1 MVDAVALAIGA
12 QTTQERVDTAAL
24 VSAIGTLNATLIANA
39 NLLGGQSSPA
49 LPGTLTAID
58 ADLNLIASQLMRL
71 VDVNKSIADSLFHI
85 DLNGRAQLAAM
96 NTANQLQGILVSTTK
111 DTNDFNRAV
120 AEQALVASGQGIPKL
135 PPWDERIKKTIK
147 DASEMVSIARLEG
160 YVTDLMKDSMKDI
173 FTYIQATSLYRT
185 AAAYLERYKQA
196 ILAIEFPSIS
206 SVKSKTANLLGLRS
220 AVYIDT

>member
-1 MVDAVALAIGA
+1 MGVDAASAAAIAA
-12 QTTQERVDTAAL
+12 QTAAQITI
-24 VSAIGTLNATLIANA
+24 SEKI
-39 NLLGGQSSPA
+39 GGQQFPA

-160 YVTDLMKDSMKDI
+160 YVTDLMKDSMTDI
-173 FTYIQATSLYRT
+173 FTYIQATALYRT
-185 AAAYLERYKQA
+185 VAAKFEQYRQA
-196 ILAIEFPSIS
+196 VLSVEVPSIS